1 MIGEVLGDVVPDV
14 RSLGNF
20 RSFFERRERF
30 FSFVCVEVSLAE
42 SDLEARILGREDA
55 GLIQFGNGF
64 GIFMLLEKQ
73 RTEGGMGDRVE
84 RIQLNLLFIRSFG
97 FVKFFLLLQSNTQVV
112 VGVFV
117 KRVYADLL
125 AKCVSGF
132 IEIARAEIGETEIVP
147 SLLVLRFEFDDALKE
162 WNSRSKVAGI
172 ERGETSLEH

>member
-1 MIGEVLGDVVPDV
+1 MIGEVVGDVVPDV
-14 RSLGNF
+14 RSLRDF

-125 AKCVSGF
+125 AKCVSGL
-132 IEIARAEIGETEIVP
+132 IEIARAEIGEAEIIP
-147 SLLVLRFEFDDALKE
+147 CLMAYLTRSELVVMP
-162 WNSRSKVAGI
+162 NSSI
-172 ERGETSLEH
+172 IWYL